1 MAPAPPERWEGL
13 EVLARGANRLC
24 ARDPVDPAHCLKFEL
39 PGPERTRP
47 SLRARLRRWYGR
59 RFPSRADNGVELRA
73 CERLL
78 RRHGASHREQLAA
91 HFATCHGL
99 VETRWGPALRC
110 DCIRLPD
117 GSPAPSLHRLL
128 FGEPLP
134 CRSGVSRDYAA
145 DGSRLTPLLQALD
158 EFEAFLLARGIPLF
172 DLNAGNLVVVPTDD
186 GRVRLVC
193 VDAKS
198 TVSGKELLPL
208 SRWVPW
214 LRRRKVR
221 RRAERLRR
229 RIRDLVAS
237 AV

>member
-128 FGEPLP
+128 FGEPL
-134 CRSGVSRDYAA
+134 
-145 DGSRLTPLLQALD
+145 LQALD